1 MRWAIYPTCH
11 MTAVLLS
18 DWLSGVGGNAI
29 SLNRD
34 TQTFSIWEQKTP
46 LICLAA
52 KGDLKMKSDLMC
64 PLALPLAL

>member
-11 MTAVLLS
+11 MTAVLVS
-18 DWLSGVGGNAI
+18 DWLSNVDGNAI

-34 TQTFSIWEQKTP
+34 TQTFSIWEQKIL

-52 KGDLKMKSDLMC
+52 KGELKMKSDLMH
-64 PLALPLAL
+64 LFALPLSL